1 MEGEKGHLTLPTIF
15 GKHFRQTHLV
25 EKEVYEFVATY
36 GTHIITE
43 MKLGSKFIYE
53 RTLEKKEVKDMESSG
68 VDVSFMFH
76 IKLAYTDH

>member
-1 MEGEKGHLTLPTIF
+1 VGGKEGHLTVTTIF

-68 VDVSFMFH
+68 VDVSLYF
-76 IKLAYTDH
+76 ILYYDADH